1 MRHDNTVPARIEWA
15 PAAVPT
21 ASQDSGQ
28 DKMKRY
34 EKFADEIA
42 ELIRTGVL
50 APGQKVPSV
59 RHASRTYGVSA
70 STVFQAYYLL
80 ESRGLIMARARSG
93 YFVCQHVQR
102 PLPEPEIS
110 PRQADATEVDVS
122 ELVFSV
128 LSSIKDP
135 DTVPFGSA
143 FPSPQLFPLP
153 RLARSMAHAVRD
165 MDPQSVVADMTPG
178 NHGLRRQIALRYM
191 VGGLLLPVEE
201 LVISNGAL
209 EALNL
214 CLQVVTRPGD
224 LVAIEAPAFYA
235 TLQVLERLKLKAVEI
250 PVHPREG
257 IDLEV
262 LADSLERLPIKAC
275 WFMSNF
281 QNPMGASMDDEKK
294 RALAELLARHQVPMI
309 EDDVYAELYF
319 GQQAPKPVKAYDQ
332 EGLVMHCSSFSK
344 SLAPGYR
351 VGWVA
356 GGRYAEQIER
366 LKLMT
371 SLSASIPA
379 QAAIAD
385 YLQHGGYDRTP
396 WRPSRTPC
404 SRRWRVTS
412 PSRPGSAVPAAATS
426 SGWSCPRRSTRCACS
441 NWPWPR
447 ASASPRGRSSPPPA
461 ASPIAPGS
469 TTGTRGARGRRRR
482 WRHSGGSP
490 SRWRDDAPQ
499 TESHPGVG
507 RITARGHPP

>member
-1 MRHDNTVPARIEWA
+1 MACAGRSPA
-15 PAAVPT
+15 
-21 ASQDSGQ
+21 
-28 DKMKRY
+28 
-34 EKFADEIA
+34 
-42 ELIRTGVL
+42 L
-50 APGQKVPSV
+50 
-59 RHASRTYGVSA
+59 
-70 STVFQAYYLL
+70 
-80 ESRGLIMARARSG
+80 
-93 YFVCQHVQR
+93 
-102 PLPEPEIS
+102 
-110 PRQADATEVDVS
+110 
-122 ELVFSV
+122 
-128 LSSIKDP
+128 
-135 DTVPFGSA
+135 
-143 FPSPQLFPLP
+143 
-153 RLARSMAHAVRD
+153 
-165 MDPQSVVADMTPG
+165 
-178 NHGLRRQIALRYM
+178 YM

-294 RALAELLARHQVPMI
+294 RPRRAAGAPPGA
-309 EDDVYAELYF
+309 DDRGRRVRRTVLR
-319 GQQAPKPVKAYDQ
+319 QQAPKPVRAYDQ

-371 SLSASIPA
+371 SLSASIPPRRPSPTISST
-379 QAAIAD
+379 AATTATCAAALRPGD
-385 YLQHGGYDRTP
+385 PAERHARGGGGYF
-396 WRPSRTPC
+396 
-404 SRRWRVTS
+404 

-426 SGWSCPRRSTRCACS
+426 SGWVARGGRLVRLFQLALAQGISLA
-441 NWPWPR
+441 
-447 ASASPRGRSSPPPA
+447 RGRSSPPPPLRPLRPLNYGHPW
-461 ASPIAPGS
+461 S
-469 TTGTRGARGRRRR
+469 ARQEKR
-482 WRHSGGSP
+482 WSYSGGSP
-490 SRWRDDAPQ
+490 SRWRDDAPH
-499 TESHPGVG
+499 TESHP
-507 RITARGHPP
+507 A